1 MTDENHSRAPG
12 ILGSADPDW
21 RDGALRSR
29 AFGDVYF
36 SVADGLGETRYVFLD
51 GIGGAGGWA
60 GRLRFHLGELG
71 FGTGLNFLA
80 LWDSWRR
87 TAPADARLHVVSVEG
102 FPLGVDDLAKAHAAF
117 PELADLASALRG
129 AWPRRV
135 PGLHRLRLDGG
146 RVCLTLLF
154 GPVLPMLRQM
164 AGRMDAWFL
173 DGFAPKH
180 NPDMWTDDVFAEV
193 ARLSAPGA
201 RLATFSA
208 AGAVRRG
215 LTAQGFAME
224 KRPGFGDK
232 SESLIGRYKG
242 AAANRDFDPWYAPPP
257 PLAPGAQV
265 AVIGGG
271 IAGRA
276 AVRAAAD
283 EGFRVTLLDPA
294 GPTAQPD
301 RVLVSP
307 RLADP
312 AEPYGRFMAQAFVH
326 ADARADLPPAAGA
339 LHLPDGEAG
348 RLLDFAGRLGW
359 GNDLAQ
365 AVTAAEA
372 SDLAG
377 LPVTRGGVWFPAAR
391 FAAPPG
397 LAAAEVRQ
405 ARVTALAPDDSG
417 WAITLADGSSLAADA
432 VIAAAGPWS
441 ASLLPGSGMDL
452 RANRGQLS
460 YLPATA
466 RSARLRLP
474 VSFGGHLTP
483 VTGLGGGEAGH
494 VLGSSYGRWD
504 LTAAPDGWE
513 HLTERDRAA
522 PMAKLA
528 EVVPGLAEAWG
539 AAPLTGW
546 AGLRATT
553 ADHLPLVGPVAD
565 AAGYEAA
572 YADLHHGRRGD
583 WPVAPYQM
591 GAYVLSGLGSR
602 GYQTAFLAAE
612 ILASQMS
619 GAPLPIDREVAAA
632 LHPGRMV
639 VRRLRRPPARQEG
652 DE

>member
-1 MTDENHSRAPG
+1 MTEENHIRAPG
-12 ILGSADPDW
+12 ILGAADADW

-36 SVADGLGETRYVFLD
+36 SVADGLGETRHVFLD
-51 GIGGAGGWA
+51 GIGGPETWA
-60 GRLRFHLGELG
+60 GRARFRLGELG

-80 LWDSWRR
+80 LWESWRR
-87 TAPADARLHVVSVEG
+87 TAPADARLHVISVEG
-102 FPLGVDDLAKAHAAF
+102 YPLGVDGLAKAHAAF
-117 PELADLASALRG
+117 PELADLAWALRA

-154 GPVLPMLRQM
+154 GPVLPMLRHTE
-164 AGRMDAWFL
+164 GRVDAWFL
-173 DGFAPKH
+173 DGFAPKR
-180 NPDMWTDDVFAEV
+180 NPEMWSDEVFAEV

-201 RLATFSA
+201 RLATFTA
-208 AGAVRRG
+208 AGTVRRG
-215 LTAQGFAME
+215 LTAQGFTME
-224 KRPGFGDK
+224 KRPGFADK
-232 SESLIGRYKG
+232 RESLVGRYEG
-242 AAANRDFDPWYAPPP
+242 VAANSGFDPWYAPPS
-257 PLAPGAQV
+257 PLAPGAHV

-271 IAGRA
+271 VAGRA
-276 AVRAAAD
+276 AARAAAD
-283 EGFRVTLLDPA
+283 EGFRVTLLDAADPA
-294 GPTAQPD
+294 AQPD

-326 ADARADLPPAAGA
+326 ADARAGLPPAAGA
-339 LHLPDGEAG
+339 LHLPEGDVG

-359 GNDLAQ
+359 ENDLAR
-365 AVTAAEA
+365 AVTTAEA
-372 SDLAG
+372 ADLAG
-377 LPVTRGGVWFPAAR
+377 LPVARGGVWFPAAR

-397 LAAAEVRQ
+397 VAAAEVRQ
-405 ARVTALAPDDSG
+405 ARVTGLVQDDSG
-417 WAITLADGSSLAADA
+417 WSVKLGDDVTLAVDA

-466 RSARLRLP
+466 KSARLRLP

-483 VTGLGGGEAGH
+483 VTGVGAGAGH

-504 LTAAPDGWE
+504 LTAAPEGWT

-522 PMAKLA
+522 PLAKLA
-528 EVVPGLAEAWG
+528 EVVPGLADDWAS
-539 AAPLTGW
+539 APLSGW

-572 YADLHHGRRGD
+572 YADLHHGRRGC
-583 WPVAPYQM
+583 WPPAPCQT

-619 GAPLPIDREVAAA
+619 GAPLPVDREVAAA
-632 LHPGRMV
+632 LHPGRML
-639 VRRLRRPPARQEG
+639 VRQLRRPPG
-652 DE
+652 